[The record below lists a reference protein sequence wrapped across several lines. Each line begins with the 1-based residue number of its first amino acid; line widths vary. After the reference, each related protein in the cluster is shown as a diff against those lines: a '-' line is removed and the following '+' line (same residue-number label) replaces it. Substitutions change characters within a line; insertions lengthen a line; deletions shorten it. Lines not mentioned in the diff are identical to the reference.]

1 MKKTLIY
8 CIAIGLIAV
17 TQSCQKD
24 PWDKVADGDWNNEH
38 SVISLMFKN
47 QVGTATIERIDDAAG
62 EIRVTLNVG
71 AIPDISQVEVEK
83 LQLSYNATSSVAV
96 GSIVSFDNPEKKANI
111 TVTSPTGKTREY
123 AIYATEFRESLEG
136 RWSVNDLIV
145 YGGTWPEWG
154 GGAVISLQDKE
165 WCWNYDNP
173 PRVEYD
179 NILTFTMDQITEDGN
194 TSGVCIN
201 HAGTDGKYADFIFQG
216 SQNKEG
222 SDDIDLRKFYR
233 QIPEGESR
241 WLRDYSTG
249 TISFTDGNNKV
260 TTGVL
265 EAPENYA
272 LDTYGNNIIIPDNA
286 FSFILNGTDDES
298 NIYSDYDKFVKK
310 PRKFFVLV
318 TKLD

>member
-1 MKKTLIY
+1 MKKILTC

-24 PWDKVADGDWNNEH
+24 PWDKVADGNWNNEH

-62 EIRVTLNVG
+62 EIRITLNVG
-71 AIPDISQVEVEK
+71 AIPDLSQVEVER
-83 LQLSYNATSSVAV
+83 LQLSYNATSSVGV

-111 TVTSPTGKTREY
+111 AVTSPTGKTREY

-136 RWSVNDLIV
+136 HWSVNNLIV
-145 YGGTWPEWG
+145 YGGTGPEWG
-154 GGAVISLQDKE
+154 GGAVMSLQDKE
-165 WCWNYDNP
+165 WCWNYNNP

-194 TSGVCIN
+194 TSGICIN
-201 HAGTDGKYADFIFQG
+201 AAGPDGKYADFIFQG
-216 SQNKEG
+216 SQNNEG
-222 SDDIDLRKFYR
+222 TDDIDLKKFYR

-249 TISFTDGNNKV
+249 TISFTDANDKV
-260 TTGVL
+260 TAGVL
-265 EAPENYA
+265 EAPGDHA
-272 LDTYGNNIIIPDNA
+272 LGDGFNITVLNNA
-286 FSFILNGTDDES
+286 FSFNLNGTDDWG

-318 TKLD
+318 TKLN